1 MKWSRYP
8 QYKDSGIDWLG
19 QIPEH
24 WGSLKICR
32 IGTLR
37 NGLNKDK
44 SAYGTGTR
52 YVTVNDLYEEGYIE
66 QEQLKR
72 MEVTFQEYNQYS
84 LQEHDILFARSSVKR
99 EGVGNPGIIQ
109 KIQEETVFSGFVIR
123 LRVNNEKANKK
134 YIYWLLRSRSIRD
147 IVVAV
152 SNTVAQTN
160 LSQPNLK
167 SIDICFPSTKEQKKI
182 AAFLDRETSRIDKLI
197 EKKEKQI
204 ELLKEKRAA
213 LISHAV
219 TKGLDPNVKMKDS
232 DIEWI
237 GEIPEDWDLKR
248 LKYVCTINDETLPEN
263 TDPNFELLY
272 VDIGSVDKYIGI
284 TKIENLT
291 FKDAPSR
298 ARRIVKN
305 GDIIVSTVRTY
316 LRAIASVNSLEDNL
330 VVSTGFAVIRT
341 KDELNKKFASF
352 CLRAGYFVDEVVARS
367 VGVAYPAINSSDL
380 GNIFIAIPAK
390 EEQGAIADF
399 LDRETTR
406 IDKIIEKV
414 QKSIEL
420 LKEYRTA
427 IISAAVTGKIDVRGE
442 I

>member
-1 MKWSRYP
+1 MKWKRYP
-8 QYKDSGIDWLG
+8 QYKDSGIEWLG
-19 QIPEH
+19 EIPDD
-24 WGSLKICR
+24 WSSLKICR

-66 QEQLKR
+66 QEKLKR
-72 MEVTFQEYNQYS
+72 MEVNFQEYNQYS

-99 EGVGNPGIIQ
+99 EGVGNPGIIE

-123 LRVNNEKANKK
+123 LRVNNEKAYKK

-167 SIDICFPSTKEQKKI
+167 SIDICFPSTKEQRKI
-182 AAFLDRETSRIDKLI
+182 ALFLERETSRIDKLI
-197 EKKEKQI
+197 EKKENQI

-232 DIEWI
+232 GIDWL
-237 GEIPEDWDLKR
+237 GEIPEDWEVK
-248 LKYVCTINDETLPEN
+248 KI
-263 TDPNFELLY
+263 
-272 VDIGSVDKYIGI
+272 KYIFKNLDHKRIPISSEERSYMEKKYPYYGASGI
-284 TKIENLT
+284 I
-291 FKDAPSR
+291 
-298 ARRIVKN
+298 
-305 GDIIVSTVRTY
+305 
-316 LRAIASVNSLEDNL
+316 
-330 VVSTGFAVIRT
+330 
-341 KDELNKKFASF
+341 
-352 CLRAGYFVDEVVARS
+352 DEVESYIFDEPLILVAEDGANLLSRS
-367 VGVAYPAINSSDL
+367 TPLAFIAKGKYWVNNHAHILKPLSGVIKYWENVLLSFDYTPLISGAAQPKLTSENL
-380 GNIFIAIPAK
+380 GNIFLPVPNDR
-390 EEQGAIADF
+390 EQHKIADY
-399 LDRETTR
+399 LIKETNMIDRLTK
-406 IDKIIEKV
+406 KIFENIN
-414 QKSIEL
+414 I

-427 IISAAVTGKIDVRGE
+427 IISAAVTGKIDVRDAV
-442 I
+442 